1 MNEQDDGHMHEYDDD
16 GYMDLLFSDGRHVTD
31 QMQEDPSTTMEEPAP
46 RPLFRQRFRDR
57 YPMPIEVDGQ
67 EQKKILARK
76 RGYVEEEEEEDDPA
90 MRARK
95 RPMDEGWMPI
105 ASRLRRTENGE
116 DEAPAEGDTIEYGP
130 KTKTQS
136 EEAQHPQD
144 DAQHQREGTISTH
157 QKQKDMPGKSRS
169 KKAAPRR
176 GPGSATSSI
185 HHDEDHH
192 PYYDFNRTNGT
203 EWDPNENMTATSSN
217 MQQFVFGP
225 RGQGVFV
232 RDINKKI
239 P

>member
-67 EQKKILARK
+67 EQKILARK

-105 ASRLRRTENGE
+105 AEHTTSSRLRRTENGE

-130 KTKTQS
+130 KTKTQ
-136 EEAQHPQD
+136 EDAPQ
-144 DAQHQREGTISTH
+144 QVH
-157 QKQKDMPGKSRS
+157 QKAGKSRRPPS
-169 KKAAPRR
+169 KKALPV
-176 GPGSATSSI
+176 SATSSI